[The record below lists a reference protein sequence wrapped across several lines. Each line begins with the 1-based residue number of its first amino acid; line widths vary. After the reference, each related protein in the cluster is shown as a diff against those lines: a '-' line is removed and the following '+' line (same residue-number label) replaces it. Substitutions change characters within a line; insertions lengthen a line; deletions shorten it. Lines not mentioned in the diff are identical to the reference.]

1 MKPKISCSGFLLV
14 IFLLTGCNS
23 GASDTGDG
31 SKSDPVLVE
40 YPVVYIERN
49 LFISDED
56 DGLEMASFSVTDPVV
71 FNPGANLLIKNNAF
85 AESPAISLTSEL
97 FSLGENEENSSNR
110 DNLIDIRDL
119 SISEDGQQ
127 FLVSIRAPELLG
139 VDEDE
144 QPRWNIWY
152 YTQTTKKLER
162 LIIDDNLAEQ
172 GDDLMASFLPD
183 GRIIFASNRQRL
195 SKAILLDEGKS
206 QYQGQSER
214 QDSATFNIHVM
225 QADGSAIKQLTY
237 NLSHDFYP
245 LVLQNGKILYSRW
258 DAMGGVNKINLYQM
272 HPDGT
277 ENQLVYGW
285 HSQQLNIEDESY
297 DIALVKPQQ
306 LPNGDILL
314 MLSGGSDSSYQKYPV
329 LINITDFIDEGQAID
344 NNVFAG
350 DSAVTSLF
358 ASQGF
363 NYNFSEQLNSAGRV
377 SHLYPLPDSSERYLL
392 SLDLCR
398 VVVDELILACSQLT
412 SEQQQDETLVAARPA
427 YELWL
432 FNQTKN
438 TQQLVARPSTENLML
453 TEAAIL
459 QPSEVNDEFI
469 ADKIVGNQLDT
480 ELFNQQ
486 AGAIHIRSVYDFSG
500 VDTTEEGINQLKD
513 PTQFTAAQRPARF
526 IRLLRGVPMPSDE
539 VRQVLNTDFGRS
551 NQQLMR
557 EVIGYS
563 PIQPDGSV
571 KIKVPANVPFAL
583 SILDANGQ
591 RIGGRH
597 RQWITVKAGE
607 TLECNGCHTANS
619 TEPHGRSDAEL
630 ISINSGAVS
639 GGVAYPNTSN
649 NIIPEM
655 GQTMAEAAEQEL
667 GLAELTSDLRYQDIW
682 SNSALSPINPSI
694 ALSYNLLSTPAP
706 TGGDCFENW
715 LAYCRLQINYE
726 EHIAPLWQLSRQVID
741 EDTSELLKDNTC
753 VSCHQPFDSDNL
765 AQVPAGQLDLS
776 AIASQQAAHLVSY
789 RELFFNDVEQE
800 IIEGILTTKLVA
812 VTDENGNVV
821 FEVDSE
827 GELILDDDNMPIP
840 QLTTVPVTRVMSTAG
855 ARASNRFFSVFERD
869 DHKNMLSPSEFK
881 LISEWLDI
889 GGQYYNTPFY
899 QQP

>member
-1 MKPKISCSGFLLV
+1 V

-23 GASDTGDG
+23 GTSNTGDG

-49 LFISDED
+49 LFINDED
-56 DGLEMASFSVTDPVV
+56 DEPEMASFSVTDPVA

-85 AESPAISLTSEL
+85 AESPTISLTNEL
-97 FSLGENEENSSNR
+97 FSLGESEENSSN
-110 DNLIDIRDL
+110 IDIRDL

-127 FLVSIRAPELLG
+127 FLVSIRAPELP
-139 VDEDE
+139 DADDNE
-144 QPRWNIWY
+144 QPTWNIWY
-152 YTQTTKKLER
+152 YTQATKKLER

-206 QYQGQSER
+206 QYQGQNER

-245 LVLQNGKILYSRW
+245 LVLQNGKIIYSRW
-258 DAMGGVNKINLYQM
+258 DAMGGVNKVNLYQM

-277 ENQLVYGW
+277 ENQLIYGW
-285 HSQQLNIEDESY
+285 HSQQLNIEGESY

-306 LPNGDILL
+306 LPNGNILL
-314 MLSGGSDSSYQKYPV
+314 MLSGESASSYQKYPV
-329 LINITDFIDEGQAID
+329 QINITDFIDEGQAID
-344 NNVFAG
+344 NNAFAG
-350 DSAVTSLF
+350 DSALTSLF

-398 VVVDELILACSQLT
+398 VVIDERILACSQLT
-412 SEQQQDETLVAARPA
+412 AEQQQDEALVVARPA

-438 TQQLVARPSTENLML
+438 TQQLVARPSAENLML

-459 QPSEVNDEFI
+459 QPSEINDEFI

-500 VDTTEEGINQLKD
+500 EDTTAQGINQLKD
-513 PTQFTAAQRPARF
+513 PTQFTALQRPARF

-583 SILDANGQ
+583 SILDVNGQ

-619 TEPHGRSDAEL
+619 TEPHGRSDAEPM
-630 ISINSGAVS
+630 SINSGAIS
-639 GGVAYPNTSN
+639 GGVAYPNTSD

-655 GQTMAEAAEQEL
+655 GQTMAEAAEQVL
-667 GLAELTSDLRYQDIW
+667 GLAEPTSDLVYQDIW
-682 SNSALSPINPSI
+682 SDSALSPINPPL
-694 ALSYNLLSTPAP
+694 ALNYNFLSTPAP
-706 TGGDCFENW
+706 TGSDCFENW

-776 AIASQQAAHLVSY
+776 AIPSEQAAHLVSY

-855 ARASNRFFSVFERD
+855 ARASNRFFAVFERD